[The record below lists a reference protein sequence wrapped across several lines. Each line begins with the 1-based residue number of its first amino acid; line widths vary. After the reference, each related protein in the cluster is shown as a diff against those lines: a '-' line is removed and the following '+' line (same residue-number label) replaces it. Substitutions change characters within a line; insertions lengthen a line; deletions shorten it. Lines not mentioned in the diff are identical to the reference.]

1 MASFSQVVE
10 LLGKVA
16 LQMLPG
22 IMLGGGNFSRAIE
35 KAAAKKGLKGAAMT
49 YPGLTREFVYPI
61 TYVANSPTWVENH
74 TLDRNIA
81 PEALRSQT
89 LEEHNRALMEGG
101 DVAER
106 ALMSWWP
113 NEDYTVRQNPTP
125 GSSAVSDVHILPNN
139 KILVRF
145 RNGGKWYRYRGG
157 QKPNTDAKTPQEAAM
172 TAMELLTA
180 PSIGRMMNRNGKL
193 AHTSPTDK
201 EGYIDNSVG
210 AWARRHYDPT
220 AGGK

>member
-61 TYVANSPTWVENH
+61 TYVANSPTWVNNA

-106 ALMSWWP
+106 ALVSWWP
-113 NEDYTVRQNPTP
+113 NEDGTVRQNPTP
-125 GSSAVSDVHILPNN
+125 GSSAVSGVKILPNN
-139 KILVRF
+139 KIQVQF
-145 RNGGKWYRYRGG
+145 RGGGKWYTYKGG
-157 QKPNTDAKTPQEAAM
+157 KNPYEASMA
-172 TAMELLTA
+172 AAELLQA

-201 EGYIDNSVG
+201 DGYIDKSVG
-210 AWARRHYDPT
+210 AWARRHYDPNW
-220 AGGK
+220 

>member
-49 YPGLTREFVYPI
+49 YPGLTREFIYPI
-61 TYVANSPTWVENH
+61 TYVANSPTWVNNA

-101 DVAER
+101 DAAER
-106 ALMSWWP
+106 ALVSWWP
-113 NEDYTVRQNPTP
+113 NEDGTVRQNPTP
-125 GSSAVSDVHILPNN
+125 GSSAVSGVKILPNN
-139 KILVRF
+139 KIQVQF
-145 RNGGKWYRYRGG
+145 RGGGKWYTYKGG
-157 QKPNTDAKTPQEAAM
+157 RNPHEASMA
-172 TAMELLTA
+172 AAELLQA

-201 EGYIDNSVG
+201 DGYIDKSVG

>member
-35 KAAAKKGLKGAAMT
+35 NAAAKKGLKGAAMT
-49 YPGLTREFVYPI
+49 YPGLTREFIYPI
-61 TYVANSPTWVENH
+61 TYVANSPTWVNNA

-101 DVAER
+101 DLAER
-106 ALMSWWP
+106 ALVSWWP
-113 NEDYTVRQNPTP
+113 NEDGTVRQNPTP

-139 KILVRF
+139 KIKIRF
-145 RNGGKWYRYRGG
+145 RGGGKWYTYKGG
-157 QKPNTDAKTPQEAAM
+157 KNPYEASMA
-172 TAMELLTA
+172 AAELLQA

-201 EGYIDNSVG
+201 DGYIDKSVG
-210 AWARRHYDPT
+210 AWARRHYDPNW
-220 AGGK
+220 

>member
-106 ALMSWWP
+106 ALVSWWP
-113 NEDYTVRQNPTP
+113 NEDGTVRQNPTP
-125 GSSAVSDVHILPNN
+125 GSSAVSGVKILPNN
-139 KILVRF
+139 KIQVQF
-145 RNGGKWYRYRGG
+145 RGGGKWYTYNGG
-157 QKPNTDAKTPQEAAM
+157 RNPHEASMA
-172 TAMELLTA
+172 AEELLTA
-180 PSIGRMMNRNGKL
+180 PSIGRMMNRNGKI
-193 AHTSPTDK
+193 HHMSPDK
-201 EGYIDNSVG
+201 NSFSYEDKSVG
-210 AWARRHYDPT
+210 AWARRHYDPNW
-220 AGGK
+220 

>member
-22 IMLGGGNFSRAIE
+22 IMPGGGNFSRAIE

-61 TYVANSPTWVENH
+61 TYVANSPTWVNNA

-106 ALMSWWP
+106 ALVSWWP
-113 NEDYTVRQNPTP
+113 NEDGTVRQNPTP
-125 GSSAVSDVHILPNN
+125 GSSAVSGVKILPNN
-139 KILVRF
+139 KIQVQF
-145 RNGGKWYRYRGG
+145 RGGGKWYTYKGG
-157 QKPNTDAKTPQEAAM
+157 KNPYEASMA
-172 TAMELLTA
+172 AEELLTA

-201 EGYIDNSVG
+201 DGYIDKSVG
-210 AWARRHYDPT
+210 AWARRHYDPNW
-220 AGGK
+220 

>member
-61 TYVANSPTWVENH
+61 TYVANSPTWVNNA

-89 LEEHNRALMEGG
+89 LEDHNRALMEGG

-106 ALMSWWP
+106 ALLSWWP
-113 NEDYTVRQNPTP
+113 GEDIKPRQDFTP
-125 GSSAVSDVHILPNN
+125 SSSAVRGVRILPNN
-139 KILVRF
+139 KIQIQF
-145 RNGGKWYRYRGG
+145 RGGGKWYTYKGG
-157 QKPNTDAKTPQEAAM
+157 ANPREASEAAH
-172 TAMELLTA
+172 ALLTA
-180 PSIGRMMNRNGKL
+180 PSIGRSLPRNGRNRHDFPG
-193 AHTSPTDK
+193 A
-201 EGYIDNSVG
+201 EGIPDSEVG
-210 AWARRHYDPT
+210 WWGRNHYDPNW
-220 AGGK
+220 

>member
-35 KAAAKKGLKGAAMT
+35 KAAAKKGMKGAAMT
-49 YPGLTREFVYPI
+49 YPGLTRDFIYPI
-61 TYVANSPTWVENH
+61 TYVANSPTWVNNA

-101 DVAER
+101 DAAEK

-113 NEDYTVRQNPTP
+113 NEDGTVRQNPTP
-125 GSSAVSDVHILPNN
+125 GSSAVSGVKILPNN
-139 KILVRF
+139 KIQVQF
-145 RNGGKWYRYRGG
+145 RGGGKWYTYKGG
-157 QKPNTDAKTPQEAAM
+157 RNPYEASMA
-172 TAMELLTA
+172 AAELLQA

-201 EGYIDNSVG
+201 DGYIDNSVG
-210 AWARRHYDPT
+210 AWARRHYDPNW
-220 AGGK
+220 

>member
-61 TYVANSPTWVENH
+61 TYVANSPTWVNNA

-101 DVAER
+101 EAAEK

-125 GSSAVSDVHILPNN
+125 GSSAVSDVKILSNN
-139 KILVRF
+139 KIKIRF
-145 RNGGKWYRYRGG
+145 RGGGKWYTYKGG
-157 QKPNTDAKTPQEAAM
+157 RNPYEASMA
-172 TAMELLTA
+172 AAELLQA

-201 EGYIDNSVG
+201 DGYIDKSVG
-210 AWARRHYDPT
+210 AWARRHYDPNW
-220 AGGK
+220 

>member
-61 TYVANSPTWVENH
+61 TYVANSPTWINND

-81 PEALRSQT
+81 REALHSQS

-101 DVAER
+101 EAAEK
-106 ALMSWWP
+106 ALLSWWP
-113 NEDYTVRQNPTP
+113 GEDSTVRQNPTP
-125 GSSAVSDVHILPNN
+125 GSSAVSGVKILPNN
-139 KILVRF
+139 KIQVQF
-145 RNGGKWYRYRGG
+145 RGGGKWYTYKGG
-157 QKPNTDAKTPQEAAM
+157 RNPHEASMA
-172 TAMELLTA
+172 AEELLTA

-193 AHTSPTDK
+193 RHLSPTDK
-201 EGYIDNSVG
+201 TGEIDKNVG
-210 AWARRHYDPT
+210 AWARKFYDPNW
-220 AGGK
+220 

>member
-49 YPGLTREFVYPI
+49 YPGLTQNFNYPI
-61 TYVANSPTWVENH
+61 VPFMSPTSWANNNGVQRGVAEK
-74 TLDRNIA
+74 A
-81 PEALRSQT
+81 AKAQS

-106 ALMSWWP
+106 ALVSWWP
-113 NEDYTVRQNPTP
+113 GEDIEPRQDFTP
-125 GSSAVSDVHILPNN
+125 SSSAVRGVRILPNN
-139 KILVRF
+139 KIQIQF
-145 RNGGKWYRYRGG
+145 RGGGKWYTYKGG
-157 QKPNTDAKTPQEAAM
+157 ANPREASEAAH
-172 TAMELLTA
+172 ALLTA
-180 PSIGRMMNRNGKL
+180 PSIGRSLPRNGRNRHDFPG
-193 AHTSPTDK
+193 A
-201 EGYIDNSVG
+201 EGIPDSEVG
-210 AWARRHYDPT
+210 WWGRNHYDPNW
-220 AGGK
+220 

>member
-49 YPGLTREFVYPI
+49 YPGLTRDFIYPI
-61 TYVANSPTWVENH
+61 TYVANSPTWVNNA

-89 LEEHNRALMEGG
+89 LEEHNRTLMEGG

-106 ALMSWWP
+106 ALVSWWP
-113 NEDYTVRQNPTP
+113 NEDGTVRQNPTP
-125 GSSAVSDVHILPNN
+125 GSSAVSGVKILPNN
-139 KILVRF
+139 KIQVQF
-145 RNGGKWYRYRGG
+145 RGGGKWYTYKGG
-157 QKPNTDAKTPQEAAM
+157 KNPYEASMA
-172 TAMELLTA
+172 AAELLQA

-201 EGYIDNSVG
+201 DGYIDKSVG
-210 AWARRHYDPT
+210 AWARRHYDPNW
-220 AGGK
+220 

>member
-61 TYVANSPTWVENH
+61 TYVANSPTWVNNA

-106 ALMSWWP
+106 ALVSWWP
-113 NEDYTVRQNPTP
+113 NEDGTVRQNPTP
-125 GSSAVSDVHILPNN
+125 GSSAVSGVKILPNN
-139 KILVRF
+139 KIQVQF
-145 RNGGKWYRYRGG
+145 RGGGKWYTYKGG
-157 QKPNTDAKTPQEAAM
+157 SNPHEASMA
-172 TAMELLTA
+172 AAELLQS

-201 EGYIDNSVG
+201 DGYIDKSVG
-210 AWARRHYDPT
+210 AWARRHYDSNW
-220 AGGK
+220 

>member
-49 YPGLTREFVYPI
+49 YPGLTHEFVYPI
-61 TYVANSPTWVENH
+61 TYVANSPTWVNNA

-101 DVAER
+101 DAAER
-106 ALMSWWP
+106 ALVSWWP
-113 NEDYTVRQNPTP
+113 NEDGTVRQNPTP
-125 GSSAVSDVHILPNN
+125 GSSAVSGVKILPNN
-139 KILVRF
+139 KIQVQF
-145 RNGGKWYRYRGG
+145 RGGGKWYTYKGG
-157 QKPNTDAKTPQEAAM
+157 KNPYEASMA
-172 TAMELLTA
+172 AAELLQA

-201 EGYIDNSVG
+201 DGYIDKSVG
-210 AWARRHYDPT
+210 AWARRHYDPNW
-220 AGGK
+220 

>member
-35 KAAAKKGLKGAAMT
+35 KAAAKKGFKGAAMT
-49 YPGLTREFVYPI
+49 YPGLTRDFIYPI
-61 TYVANSPTWVENH
+61 TYVANSPTWVNNA

-101 DVAER
+101 DAAEK

-113 NEDYTVRQNPTP
+113 NEDGTVRQNPTP
-125 GSSAVSDVHILPNN
+125 GSSAVSGVKILPNN
-139 KILVRF
+139 KIQVQF
-145 RNGGKWYRYRGG
+145 RGGGKWYTYKGG
-157 QKPNTDAKTPQEAAM
+157 KNPHEASMA
-172 TAMELLTA
+172 AAELLQA
-180 PSIGRMMNRNGKL
+180 PSIGRMMNRNGKI

-201 EGYIDNSVG
+201 DGYIDNSVG
-210 AWARRHYDPT
+210 AWARRHYDPNW
-220 AGGK
+220 

>member
-61 TYVANSPTWVENH
+61 TYVANSPTWVNNA

-106 ALMSWWP
+106 ALVSWWP
-113 NEDYTVRQNPTP
+113 NEDGTVRQNPTP
-125 GSSAVSDVHILPNN
+125 GSSAVSGVKILPNN
-139 KILVRF
+139 KIQVQF
-145 RNGGKWYRYRGG
+145 RGGGKWYTYRGG
-157 QKPNTDAKTPQEAAM
+157 KNPYEASMVAE
-172 TAMELLTA
+172 ELLTA

-201 EGYIDNSVG
+201 DGHIDNSVG
-210 AWARRHYDPT
+210 AWARRHYDPNW
-220 AGGK
+220 

>member
-49 YPGLTREFVYPI
+49 YPGLTRDFIYPI
-61 TYVANSPTWVENH
+61 TYVANSPTWVNNA

-101 DVAER
+101 DAAER
-106 ALMSWWP
+106 ALVSWWP
-113 NEDYTVRQNPTP
+113 NEDGTVRQNPTP
-125 GSSAVSDVHILPNN
+125 GSSAVSGVKILPNN
-139 KILVRF
+139 KIQVQF
-145 RNGGKWYRYRGG
+145 RGGGKWYTYKGG
-157 QKPNTDAKTPQEAAM
+157 KNPHEASMA
-172 TAMELLTA
+172 ASELLQA

-201 EGYIDNSVG
+201 DGYIDNSVG
-210 AWARRHYDPT
+210 AWARRHYDPNW
-220 AGGK
+220 

>member
-35 KAAAKKGLKGAAMT
+35 KAAAKKGMKGAAMT
-49 YPGLTREFVYPI
+49 YPGLTRDFIYPI
-61 TYVANSPTWVENH
+61 TYVANSPTWVNNA

-106 ALMSWWP
+106 ALVSWWP
-113 NEDYTVRQNPTP
+113 NEDGTVRQNPTP
-125 GSSAVSDVHILPNN
+125 GSSAVSGVKILPNN
-139 KILVRF
+139 KIQVQF
-145 RNGGKWYRYRGG
+145 RGGGKWYTYKGG
-157 QKPNTDAKTPQEAAM
+157 KNPYEASMA
-172 TAMELLTA
+172 AAELLQA

-210 AWARRHYDPT
+210 AWARRHYDPNW
-220 AGGK
+220 

>member
-10 LLGKVA
+10 LLGKFA

-61 TYVANSPTWVENH
+61 TYVANSPTWVNNA

-101 DVAER
+101 DAAER
-106 ALMSWWP
+106 ALVSWWP
-113 NEDYTVRQNPTP
+113 NEDGTVRQNPTP
-125 GSSAVSDVHILPNN
+125 GSSAVSGVKILSNN
-139 KILVRF
+139 KIQVQF
-145 RNGGKWYRYRGG
+145 RGGGEWYTYNGGRN
-157 QKPNTDAKTPQEAAM
+157 PHEASMAV
-172 TAMELLTA
+172 AELLQA
-180 PSIGRMMNRNGKL
+180 PSIGRMMNRNGKR

-201 EGYIDNSVG
+201 DGYIDKSVG
-210 AWARRHYDPT
+210 AWARRHYDPNR
-220 AGGK
+220 